1 MNQYSINLWDV
12 FGPILTIFLSLAISM
27 WYVWVLLII
36 LVIFKTKLPY
46 LIGRLG
52 ENFVTKKLLQLDP
65 KTHKILNDLLL
76 PSNGHLNATQID
88 HVVVSN
94 FGIFCIETK
103 SYKGWI
109 FGNTNDEYW
118 TQVIY
123 KHKERFY
130 NPLRQNYAH
139 RKAVEDLVRAKYP
152 KVSILSLIAFPDAE
166 KLNISGPNSDL
177 VYNASE
183 IKTKIEN
190 YKNQTLTDTE
200 RDDIYNILVN
210 ANIQDK
216 ELRKLHNKGVR
227 DLKYAKTHD
236 RSWS

>member
-1 MNQYSINLWDV
+1 MNQYSVNSWDV
-12 FGPILTIFLSLAISM
+12 FGPVLSMFSSLAISI
-27 WYVWVLLII
+27 WYVWILLII

-52 ENFVTKKLLQLDP
+52 EKFVTKKLLQLDL
-65 KTHKILNDLLL
+65 KTHKVLNDLLL

-139 RKAVEDLVRAKYP
+139 RKAVEELIRIKYP
-152 KVSILSLIAFPDAE
+152 KASIFSLIAFPDAE
-166 KLNISGPNSDL
+166 KLQISGPNSDL
-177 VYNASE
+177 VGYASD
-183 IKTKIEN
+183 IKMKIEN
-190 YKNQTLTDTE
+190 YKTKIFTDAE
-200 RDDIYNILVN
+200 RDDIHDVLVN
-210 ANIQDK
+210 ANIRDK
-216 ELRKLHNKGVR
+216 GLRKMHDKGVR
-227 DLKYAKTHD
+227 DIKNNKVAN
-236 RSWS
+236 